1 MLIVSVSQGTY
12 TLKPN
17 KSYKSITWSCVCHE
31 KCVQINFGKEPQQQ
45 QKKGKKKC
53 SMLFQIVKEDTI
65 TTFL

>member
-17 KSYKSITWSCVCHE
+17 KSITWSCVCHE

>member
-31 KCVQINFGKEPQQQ
+31 KCVQINFGKEPQ
-45 QKKGKKKC
+45 
-53 SMLFQIVKEDTI
+53 
-65 TTFL
+65 